1 MTRRGKLVYGVFW
14 GAFVYAG
21 CGDDTKGTGGDTGTS
36 TTDGSTSAGNTTVGG
51 DGGSGGTITTDF
63 EAGGPRP
70 VTVHVPSTY
79 DPDIPTPL
87 LILLHGY
94 TASGALQ
101 NTYFGLAAVAEER
114 GILYAYPDGTV
125 DSMGDQF
132 WNATDTCCDFYGSG
146 VDDVGYLLG
155 LVDEIEAKVN
165 VDPKRIYFAGHSNG
179 GFMSYRLACEASD
192 RIAAVVSLAGSTFA
206 DPADCVATAPLSVL
220 QIHGDMDE
228 VVAYEG
234 GAFVSGSYPSA
245 ADTTAHFATLAGCG
259 GLATS
264 GAPLD
269 LDPALAG
276 DETTVEAYADCTAG
290 YGVELWTIAGGSHVP
305 ALNPDFPNWLV
316 DFMFAHPKP

>member
-14 GAFVYAG
+14 GALVYAG

-36 TTDGSTSAGNTTVGG
+36 TTDGSTTAANTTGDG

-70 VTVHVPSTY
+70 VTVHVPSSY
-79 DPDIPTPL
+79 DPDTPTPL

-132 WNATDTCCDFYGSG
+132 WNATDTCCDFYGSD

-155 LVDEIEAKVN
+155 LVDEIETKVN

-206 DPADCVATAPLSVL
+206 DPADCVATTPLSVL

-234 GAFVSGSYPSA
+234 GAVASGSYPSA

-264 GAPLD
+264 GAPIN

-305 ALNPDFPNWLV
+305 TLNPDFPDWIV